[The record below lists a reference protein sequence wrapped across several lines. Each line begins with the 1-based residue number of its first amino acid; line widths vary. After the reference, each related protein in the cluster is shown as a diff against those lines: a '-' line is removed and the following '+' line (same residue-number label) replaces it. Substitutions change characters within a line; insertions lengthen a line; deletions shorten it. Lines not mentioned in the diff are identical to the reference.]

1 MASRKRKQE
10 AILARIR
17 AGNGATPWIDV
28 ESLLL
33 SVGAERHEREGSRVV
48 FVLGAHVLH
57 AHRVHAR
64 RDCGAALIGRVR
76 GFLLKAGML

>member
-17 AGNGATPWIDV
+17 AGNGATSWSDV
-28 ESLLL
+28 QSLLL

-48 FVLGAHVLH
+48 FVLGDHVLH
-57 AHRVHAR
+57 AHQVHAR
-64 RDCGAALIGRVR
+64 RDCGAALISRVR
-76 GFLLKAGML
+76 AFLLKAGVL

>member
-1 MASRKRKQE
+1 MTGRKRKQE

-17 AGNGATPWIDV
+17 AGNGATSWAEV
-28 ESLLL
+28 QALLL
-33 SVGAERHEREGSRVV
+33 SLGAERYEREGSRVV

-64 RDCGAALIGRVR
+64 RDCGVALIGRVR
-76 GFLLKAGML
+76 AFLLKAGVL